1 MPGEFNRIDLEIV
14 LCNFEKINE
23 EKMNS
28 KKYKTA
34 GWLSIANAV
43 LTVPTIA
50 LGFLFVYVARSSL
63 VVNVLQILLSILFCA
78 LGVYILYV
86 FKDLLNTRYQ
96 FHSADNLILAL
107 IWINII
113 FMITGLP
120 KYIIPEGGIV
130 KLTLDIIGVI
140 LFYLMGIVTVI
151 FGTRLLKLKD
161 DLFGLLKPFAYMQ
174 IVSGVCIMSILLLP
188 FGLLAAVTAYII
200 QGIIFLRAAED
211 MEFV

>member
-1 MPGEFNRIDLEIV
+1 
-14 LCNFEKINE
+14 
-23 EKMNS
+23 MNNN
-28 KKYKTA
+28 KYKTA

-50 LGFLFVYVARSSL
+50 LGFLLEYVARSSP
-63 VVNVLQILLSILFCA
+63 VVNILQILLSILFCA

-96 FHSADNLILAL
+96 FHIADNLILTL

-113 FMITGLP
+113 FTITGLP
-120 KYIIPEGGIV
+120 KYLIPDVGVV
-130 KLTLDIIGVI
+130 KLTLDIIGVV
-140 LFYLMGIVTVI
+140 LFYLMGIITVI
-151 FGTRLLKLKD
+151 FGIRLLKIKD
-161 DLFGLLKPFAYMQ
+161 DLFGLLKPFAYMN
-174 IVSGVCIMSILLLP
+174 IVSGVFIMSILLLP

-211 MEFV
+211 LEFV

>member
-1 MPGEFNRIDLEIV
+1 
-14 LCNFEKINE
+14 
-23 EKMNS
+23 MNS
-28 KKYKTA
+28 NQYKTA

-50 LGFLFVYVARSSL
+50 LGFLLVYVARSSL
-63 VVNVLQILLSILFCA
+63 VVNIIQILLSILFCA

-96 FHSADNLILAL
+96 FHFADNLILML

-113 FMITGLP
+113 FTITGLP
-120 KYIIPEGGIV
+120 KYLIPDVGVV
-130 KLTLDIIGVI
+130 KLTLDIIGVV
-140 LFYLMGIVTVI
+140 LFYLMGIITVI
-151 FGTRLLKLKD
+151 FGIRILKLKD
-161 DLFGLLKPFAYMQ
+161 DLFGLLKPFAYMN
-174 IVSGVCIMSILLLP
+174 IVSGVFIMSIVLLP

-211 MEFV
+211 LEFV